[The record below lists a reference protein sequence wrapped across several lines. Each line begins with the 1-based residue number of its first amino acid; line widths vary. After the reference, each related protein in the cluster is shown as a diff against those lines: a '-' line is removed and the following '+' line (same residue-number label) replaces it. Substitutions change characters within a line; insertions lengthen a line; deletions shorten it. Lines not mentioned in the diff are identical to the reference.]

1 MLVDIQ
7 MPEMD
12 GFRGRRRDRVQA
24 RVHGGHMPIIA
35 MTAHAMRG
43 NQERCLAVGINGYV
57 AKPIQMQ
64 ELLDAIEAVF
74 TPAATAIVSQLDTS

>member
-1 MLVDIQ
+1 
-7 MPEMD
+7 
-12 GFRGRRRDRVQA
+12 
-24 RVHGGHMPIIA
+24 
-35 MTAHAMRG
+35 
-43 NQERCLAVGINGYV
+43 VGINGYV

>member
-1 MLVDIQ
+1 

-12 GFRGRRRDRVQA
+12 GFEAVAGIRAQE

-35 MTAHAMRG
+35 MTAHVMRG
-43 NQERCLAVGINGYV
+43 DQERCLAVGVDGYV